1 MQENAWTETATVLL
15 RKWESNCKKR
25 KKAHYKTAKSFGWR
39 HKLLAIPVI
48 VISSILGS
56 LSFIHPSFTNDAACA
71 TSASRLLSV
80 NNTARLLTTDP
91 YSGNCAATHCAS
103 ECSGIVGSYEE
114 KTVGYYDCPCCYKY
128 WNACSWDECSDF
140 TDPHMCDDRP
150 CNYCDS
156 DGCCSSQYGGDC
168 PPVVPGNREQCPYPR
183 PCTLLEATSGTMS
196 PTTAAPTPEPN
207 GYVPTL
213 DNGPDDCCTHSA
225 SWDDEFTLMCQTCG
239 YDVLGKGL
247 SGITYKW
254 YDNSA
259 IQFQLTCSSV
269 VYSDDLVL
277 CFGVNNQNGGTPSY
291 TATCEERCIL
301 DNPTKTPTTHA
312 PTNIPT
318 SPPPTPTAPTKR
330 PTTLSPTNIPTSPSE
345 RCENYCQN
353 SCAQFGTPEDN
364 VSECQGCDDS
374 KACHPGASNYNNVDA
389 WCDFYPCDSGNSRC
403 DNWRCTQ
410 PTNAPTPSERIIY
423 NEAVSGEA
431 HGTVNVGVDTL
442 PLATGTNTIL
452 GTLKSPYVNDYYR
465 VLAPGGA
472 TITAMRMTVAG
483 DGTHGVKA
491 AALRFFD
498 ATGQFAGQTGG
509 GLIPS
514 VPANAVSMLVAPS
527 SFSSSASG
535 FAGWAHG
542 QSEFLFALMA
552 ASASGMSDNDYIIE
566 IDCVVPPTPS
576 PTATNIPTNL
586 PPTPSPTATNIPTN
600 LPPTPSPTT
609 NTPTNLPP
617 TPSPTATNTPTN
629 LPPTPSPTGL
639 AYSSREAAQDAC
651 SSSGSSYSFSSSTS
665 TINGVSTCM
674 YNCNGVEGLCQT
686 GSTPT
691 PLPTQQPTPPFE
703 GKSGKSGD
711 SDGDGDGDGDGE
723 ECAPGCPDDWPGDGE
738 CDDSCFNSACNYD
751 DGDCPTTSPTNLPTT
766 SSPTRRPT
774 RQPTTSSP
782 TKQPTSPPVSYMQG
796 GASARSTEEDDNND
810 VSYISYIIGAFNMFV
825 AILSAVHTFLKFDTL
840 ADRHQQYSRHFGN
853 LQVDIETLLCLPESQ
868 RGDAGSS
875 IENFKTKYSVLMN
888 NAPELS
894 VRLEQYCIDGIPVA
908 TQVHNVEIE
917 LA

>member
-1 MQENAWTETATVLL
+1 
-15 RKWESNCKKR
+15 
-25 KKAHYKTAKSFGWR
+25 
-39 HKLLAIPVI
+39 
-48 VISSILGS
+48 
-56 LSFIHPSFTNDAACA
+56 
-71 TSASRLLSV
+71 
-80 NNTARLLTTDP
+80 
-91 YSGNCAATHCAS
+91 
-103 ECSGIVGSYEE
+103 
-114 KTVGYYDCPCCYKY
+114 
-128 WNACSWDECSDF
+128 
-140 TDPHMCDDRP
+140 MCDDRP

-318 SPPPTPTAPTKR
+318 NPPPTPTAP
-330 PTTLSPTNIPTSPSE
+330 
-345 RCENYCQN
+345 
-353 SCAQFGTPEDN
+353 
-364 VSECQGCDDS
+364 
-374 KACHPGASNYNNVDA
+374 H
-389 WCDFYPCDSGNSRC
+389 
-403 DNWRCTQ
+403 
-410 PTNAPTPSERIIY
+410 PTPAVIY
-423 NEAVSGEA
+423 DEAVSGEA
-431 HGTVNVGVDTL
+431 HGTANVGVDTL

-452 GTLKSPYVNDYYR
+452 GTLKSPHVNDYYR

-472 TITAMRMTVAG
+472 TITAMRLTVAG

-491 AALRFFD
+491 AALRFFG
-498 ATGQFAGQTGG
+498 AVGQFAGQTGG

-527 SFSSSASG
+527 SFSPSASG

-566 IDCVVPPTPS
+566 IDCVVSPTPSPTATDAPTNLPPTPS

-600 LPPTPSPTT
+600 LPPTPSPTATNTPTNLPPTPSPTTNTPTNLSPTPSPTAT

-629 LPPTPSPTGL
+629 LPPIFSFPTNL
-639 AYSSREAAQDAC
+639 
-651 SSSGSSYSFSSSTS
+651 
-665 TINGVSTCM
+665 
-674 YNCNGVEGLCQT
+674 
-686 GSTPT
+686 PT
-691 PLPTQQPTPPFE
+691 PLPT
-703 GKSGKSGD
+703 
-711 SDGDGDGDGDGE
+711 
-723 ECAPGCPDDWPGDGE
+723 A
-738 CDDSCFNSACNYD
+738 
-751 DGDCPTTSPTNLPTT
+751 
-766 SSPTRRPT
+766 
-774 RQPTTSSP
+774 SSP

-796 GASARSTEEDDNND
+796 GASARSTEENENND

-868 RGDAGSS
+868 RGDTGGS

-894 VRLEQYCIDGIPVA
+894 VKLEQYCIDGIPVA